1 MTMQLNVFIIY
12 LSNINCTYLVK
23 FDYYDNLFKRMRDL
37 NN

>member
-23 FDYYDNLFKRMRDL
+23 FDYYYNIFKKMRYL